1 MSFWTGDRWVPPHPR
16 QPATPR
22 RRRVRDLLATAFM
35 VLILFAMAV
44 AFDAASGSTPQLTMT
59 PGEGLPSANVL
70 IRGTGF
76 TVRTRLEFTWDA
88 TPIGWPAVRVGQ
100 DGTFSAAVVIPAA
113 AAGTHA
119 VAASTPSNAARRQ
132 ATVVASTMFQV
143 REASSASTALSA
155 SPSTAPSGVVA
166 LSNSPSP
173 SPTRA
178 SPTSTPKP
186 TPVPTLVA
194 TPVPTVPRPTPA
206 PPTASAKLLFGIG
219 PEADGARNLPIVR
232 EAPVKMLSSW
242 YRPEDLAWMTTWG
255 PTVDQWY
262 TAGYTLHLIV
272 WSGGGTESRFATPYG
287 TACGQPYP
295 MSTRLLDD
303 MRQLAQTFAG
313 SGRLYVTLFTEFQTY
328 ACQNDAWNPNAEV
341 NAYYRAL
348 KDQYRRALDV
358 FHTVAPNARVSLGWG
373 GWQARWDNPA
383 IGAGRSMF
391 KQFADVMSISDFQ
404 SFQAMQSDTNTD
416 DIKAMTSILGAYG
429 PVMLAH
435 YKPDSGNQAVWEADV
450 RSVFTDASVADLVAR
465 GLFAFSF
472 MDERNMQASE
482 SAHELVRAAISRYGR

>member
-1 MSFWTGDRWVPPHPR
+1 M
-16 QPATPR
+16 
-22 RRRVRDLLATAFM
+22 RDVLATAVM
-35 VLILFAMAV
+35 VVIFFAMAV
-44 AFDAASGSTPQLTMT
+44 PFDGASGSTPQLTMT

-76 TVRTRLEFTWDA
+76 TLQTRLEFTWDA
-88 TPIGWPAVRVGQ
+88 TPIGWPAVRVGK

-113 AAGTHA
+113 AAGMHT
-119 VAASTPSNAARRQ
+119 VAASTSSNAARGQ
-132 ATVVASTMFQV
+132 AAVVASTMFQV
-143 REASSASTALSA
+143 QDASLASATLSA
-155 SPSTAPSGVVA
+155 SPSIAPSGVA
-166 LSNSPSP
+166 APSNSPLP
-173 SPTRA
+173 SPTSTGA
-178 SPTSTPKP
+178 TPSPQPSATPTPSLTSSLSSTPKP
-186 TPVPTLVA
+186 TP
-194 TPVPTVPRPTPA
+194 A
-206 PPTASAKLLFGIG
+206 PPIAPAKLLFGIG
-219 PEADGARNLPIVR
+219 PEADGAIDLPIVR
-232 EAPVKMLSSW
+232 DAPVKMLSSW
-242 YRPEDLAWMTTWG
+242 YDRPEDLAWMTTWG

-262 TAGYTLHLIV
+262 AAGYTLHLIV

-295 MSTRLLDD
+295 MSARFLDD

-328 ACQNDAWNPNAEV
+328 ACQNDAWHPNAEV

-358 FHTVAPNARVSLGWG
+358 FHTEAPNARVSLGWG
-373 GWQARWDNPA
+373 GWQARWDDPA
-383 IGAGRSMF
+383 IGGGRSMF
-391 KQFADVMSISDFQ
+391 RYFADVMNISDFQ

-429 PVMLAH
+429 PVMLAQ

-450 RSVFTDASVADLVAR
+450 RTVFSDAFVANLVDR

-482 SAHELVRAAISRYGR
+482 SAYALARAAISRYGR